1 MRRLWCLALWVVLGL
16 WPARAQAVP
25 HGLFNRPEDDWRVL
39 ETRHF
44 RIYYTDATPLSAARL
59 AEIADGTFERLNA
72 FYGYAPNDKIGVTLV
87 GFTGF
92 SNGFA
97 ESGRNRIT
105 LYTTP
110 ANFHVRSR
118 SPWLENVFTHELSHV
133 LSLNTATAFP
143 GRIPLVLGTGAIRS
157 SESEAVV
164 RLPLYTG
171 NHPHWFSEGVAQF
184 DTEQTGGDRFDENRE
199 AFERAALE
207 DGLYYSLDRLA
218 FFGDERW
225 YNTGFGF
232 LRYLERRFGKGTVHR
247 IFRDAGQHY
256 DLVFASLFQ
265 RVLGIPLSELERDF
279 RADIE
284 HRLAAH
290 RRAVYGGRDDGVRVQ
305 LPDEDPRFESLT
317 SLERERLGKGYTSRI
332 VRSSGDRVYYRQG
345 ELVHRAR
352 FVPGPEPRLEDD
364 QVLGEGYALAP
375 HTDSSF
381 FLLRQEGH
389 SPSLVPSWYRPEFE
403 SPSLFVVDEDG
414 NERRLLAE
422 SRLLDIDV
430 CPARRELAAVY
441 NDGDG
446 SLRLALYPL
455 LGFGTQH
462 VRVDLRGRSFPLPPQ
477 AFDEV
482 RSPRYSPDCSKLFFS
497 RRVGDDHDVY
507 AWDFRTR
514 RAAPFVNEEAF
525 ELYPE
530 PVSDGVYFVSARDG
544 TMSVYF
550 RSYAG
555 GALRRVTGAV
565 TSHHYPVRAP
575 HGVFVARLR
584 GTGFH
589 AYYLDDSTASRGWAF
604 EPTPK
609 ADPGLRRAPAPVS
622 GRGYAPFT
630 PKDWTRPSVVP
641 MLDFEYQ
648 HVSGRGRSALDTQ
661 VGLEF
666 YLEDQ
671 LRTHALWFRGFV
683 GNRNDV
689 FLSYRNDM
697 SPLTLEARAGYSQ
710 DRDTY
715 TYPRPD
721 GQSFD
726 HVTDGRWGFL
736 YGSAA
741 LPLDNFWRV
750 GVEAETIRD
759 IGTTLS
765 AAARDADFANPRYTR
780 DRAGA
785 FIAFSGLDRTDPA
798 YRERWVNKRGYR
810 ESDLRASYAVEELDR
825 SLAAFGMRTGRRPY
839 LRAELEHHEYLAL
852 PPLFRGSFD
861 HTLEV
866 NLKLGWISRD
876 VGFLPFYGG
885 GRLYSQST
893 PELNTSV
900 GFTGYS
906 SYSLSGESL
915 ANLAVAY
922 RFPLLRGLSWDLGP
936 FFLEDVYAQLFTS
949 WGNIWGFDADG
960 TRQRPFLDRAANGR
974 RVVGD
979 VGADLRLFSFFQE
992 IDANMGTTLRL
1003 VYRAVPFARCPAG
1016 DDVCFDVDGRYGLR
1030 AYLMFGAGF

>member
-1 MRRLWCLALWVVLGL
+1 MPRLACLALWAVLFL
-16 WPARAQAVP
+16 WLGRAEAVP

-39 ETRHF
+39 ETRYF
-44 RIYYTDATPLSAARL
+44 RIYYTSETPSSAARL
-59 AEIADGTFERLNA
+59 AEIADATFERLNA
-72 FYGYAPNDKIGVTLV
+72 FYGYVPPDKIGVTLV
-87 GFTGF
+87 GYTGF

-97 ESGRNRIT
+97 EFGRNRIT

-110 ANFHVRSR
+110 ANFHVRNR

-133 LSLNTATAFP
+133 LTLNIASPFP

-157 SESEAVV
+157 SESEAVLRV
-164 RLPLYTG
+164 PLYTG
-171 NHPHWFSEGVAQF
+171 NYPHWFSEGVAQF

-247 IFRDAGQHY
+247 IFRDAGQHF
-256 DLVFASLFQ
+256 DLVFSSLFE
-265 RVLGIPLSELERDF
+265 RTLGIPLAELERDF

-284 HRLAAH
+284 HRFTAH
-290 RRAVYGGRDDGVRVQ
+290 QRAVEGGRYDGVRVE
-305 LPDEDPRFESLT
+305 LPDEDPRFETLT
-317 SLERERLGKGYTSRI
+317 SLERERLAKGYTSRV
-332 VRSSGDRVYYRQG
+332 VRSEGDRVYYRQG
-345 ELVHRAR
+345 ELLHRAR

-364 QVLGEGYALAP
+364 EVLGEGYALSP
-375 HTDSSF
+375 HTKSSF
-381 FLLRQEGH
+381 FVLRQEGH
-389 SPSLVPSWYRPEFE
+389 APSLLPSWYRPEFE
-403 SPSLFVVDEDG
+403 SPSLFLLDSDG
-414 NERRLLAE
+414 NERRLLAD

-455 LGFGTQH
+455 LGFGTKN
-462 VRVDLRGRSFPLPPQ
+462 VRIDLRGRSFPLPPQ

-482 RSPRYSPDCSKLFFS
+482 RSPRYGPDCSKLFFS
-497 RRVGDDHDVY
+497 RRIGDDHDVY
-507 AWDFRTR
+507 AWDFRTE
-514 RAAPFVNEEAF
+514 RAEPFVNEEAF

-530 PVSDGVYFVSARDG
+530 PARDGVYFASARDG
-544 TMSVYF
+544 TLSVYF

-555 GALRRVTGAV
+555 GALRRVTRAL
-565 TSHHYPVRAP
+565 TSHHYPVRAAG
-575 HGVFVARLR
+575 GVFMARLR

-589 AYYLDDSTASRGWAF
+589 AYYLDDASASRDWVGA
-604 EPTPK
+604 PVPK
-609 ADPGLRRAPAPVS
+609 ADPGLRRSPARVA

-630 PKDWTRPSVVP
+630 PEDWTTPSLVP
-641 MLDFEYQ
+641 LLDFEYA
-648 HVSGRGRSALDTQ
+648 HVSGLGRSALDAQ
-661 VGLEF
+661 LGLEF

-683 GNRNDV
+683 GNRNDL

-697 SPLTLEARAGYSQ
+697 SLLTLEGRVGYSQ

-726 HVTDGRWGFL
+726 HVSDARWGFL

-750 GVEAETIRD
+750 GLEAETIRD

-765 AAARDADFANPRYTR
+765 AAARDADFAHPRYAR

-785 FIAFSGLDRTDPA
+785 FVTFSGLDRTDPS

-810 ESDLRASYAVEELDR
+810 ESDLRASYAVERLDR
-825 SLAAFGMRTGRRPY
+825 SLAQFGLRTGDKPY
-839 LRAELEHHEYLAL
+839 LRAELEHREYLAL
-852 PPLFRGSFD
+852 PTLFRGSFD
-861 HTLEV
+861 HTLELG
-866 NLKLGWISRD
+866 LKLGWISRD
-876 VGFLPFYGG
+876 VSFLPFYGG

-900 GFTGYS
+900 GFSGYS
-906 SYSLSGESL
+906 SFSLSGESL
-915 ANLAVAY
+915 LNLSAAY
-922 RFPLLRGLSWDLGP
+922 RFPLLRGLGWDLGP

-949 WGNIWGFDADG
+949 WGNIWGYDADG
-960 TRQRPFLDRAANGR
+960 SRQRPLLDRAPNGR
-974 RVVGD
+974 RIVGD

-992 IDANMGTTLRL
+992 IDANMGTTLRV

-1016 DDVCFDVDGRYGLR
+1016 DEVCFGVDGRYGLR